1 MGFGAQASPASFW
14 RASVRGWHLG
24 LCLLALALTA
34 GPLGAQEPSAPQAPK
49 QPRDVTVHGDR
60 RIDDYFWLRDKD
72 KPEVIAHLQAEA
84 DYTAQWFKPH
94 QKLIDS
100 LYEELVGRIQQA
112 DDSVPAR
119 KGQWW
124 YFNRTQQGQQYPLF
138 LRRPAVGE
146 QRLDS
151 ASSPEQVLL
160 DLNELAK
167 GRKYLSLGGFSVSQD
182 GARLAYSI
190 DDTGAR
196 DYLLMVRDLSTGQD
210 MAWTRKDVSSFAFS
224 PDGRHLFYITHNESK
239 RSDKLWRHTLGSAGA
254 DVLLFE
260 ERDPLYNIMLGGAG
274 DERHLLLTSMSK
286 DTIEQHLLDGHR
298 PEGPWQVVLPRT
310 KGREYAVQLTP
321 AGQMLLRI
329 NDKGPNYR
337 LVRLPLK
344 KLPLRASDLFQARQL
359 MAHNDAA
366 AIEGVTVFKTHYV
379 VQVREQGSVKQRL
392 FAHAGGSGRDVVFP
406 EASYVAMPGT
416 NMEADSDRMRLT
428 YTSLVTPPS
437 TYDVDLNTGSLTL
450 LKRQPVLGGFD
461 PSRYATER
469 LMATAKDGTQV
480 PISIVYAKD
489 KRAKGPQALL
499 LRGYGSYGIPS
510 DPNFRM
516 SDLSLLDRGV
526 IVGIAHIRGGGDLGR
541 RWYQEGKLAKK
552 MNTFTDFIA
561 VAEQLIR
568 QGYTQPSQLIIN
580 GGSAGGLLMGAVTNL
595 RPDLF
600 KAVVADVP
608 FVDVINTMLD
618 ETLPLTTEEFIEWGN
633 PKVKA
638 EYQWMR
644 AYSPYDNLKPGAY
657 PAILARTGLN
667 DSQVP
672 YWEPAKY
679 VAKLR
684 TLKTNDT
691 PLLFDI
697 NMNAGH
703 GGASGRFDA
712 LKERARVY
720 AFMLSQWGLN

>member
-1 MGFGAQASPASFW
+1 MAEK
-14 RASVRGWHLG
+14 R
-24 LCLLALALTA
+24 
-34 GPLGAQEPSAPQAPK
+34 PK
-49 QPRDVTVHGDR
+49 DVTVHGDR
-60 RIDDYFWLRDKD
+60 RVDDYFWLRDKE

-94 QKLIDS
+94 QKLIDN
-100 LYEELVGRIQQA
+100 LFEEMVGRIQQA

-151 ASSPEQVLL
+151 ASSAEQVLL
-160 DLNELAK
+160 DLNQLAK
-167 GRKYLSLGGFSVSQD
+167 GRQYLSLGGFSVSQD

-196 DYLLMVRDLSTGQD
+196 DYLLMVRDLASGQD
-210 MAWTRKDVSSFAFS
+210 MAWTRKGVSSFSFS
-224 PDGRHLFYITHNESK
+224 PDGRHVFYVTHNESK
-239 RSDKLWRHTLGSAGA
+239 RSDKLWRHTLGSEAA
-254 DVLLFE
+254 DALLLE
-260 ERDPLYNIMLGGAG
+260 ERDPLFNIMLSTAG
-274 DERHLLLTSMSK
+274 DERHLVLTSMSK
-286 DTIEQHLLDGHR
+286 DTLEQRLLDGQQ
-298 PEGPWQVVLPRT
+298 PEGPWKVVLPRM
-310 KGREYAVQLTP
+310 KGREYAVQLTDS
-321 AGQMLLRI
+321 AQMLLRI

-337 LVRLPLK
+337 LVSLPLK
-344 KLPLRASDLFQARQL
+344 TLPLRAADLAQARQL
-359 MAHNDAA
+359 MAHRDDA
-366 AIEGVTVFKTHYV
+366 AIEGVTVFKSHYV
-379 VQVREQGSVKQRL
+379 VQVREQGSVKQRI
-392 FAHAGGSGRDVVFP
+392 FAHAGGPGRDVVFP

-416 NMEADSDRMRLT
+416 NLQADSDAFRLT

-437 TYDVDLNTGSLTL
+437 TYDVDLKTGALTL

-469 LMATAKDGTQV
+469 LMATAKDGTRV

-516 SDLSLLDRGV
+516 NDLSLLDRGV

-561 VAEQLIR
+561 AAEHLIG

-595 RPDLF
+595 RPELF

-638 EYQWMR
+638 EYRWMR
-644 AYSPYDNLKPGAY
+644 AYSPYDNLKRAAY

-684 TLKTNDT
+684 TLKTNDS

-697 NMNAGH
+697 NMHAGH

-712 LKERARVY
+712 VRERARVA